1 MQEIPEYMIRG
12 LADKMKGA
20 ELPKSFPQP
29 IKLTVSSGNPIP
41 LIPEIRET
49 PNGFEITTVQV
60 SDYNAKTSLSFIEIH
75 KK

>member
-1 MQEIPEYMIRG
+1 MQETIT
-12 LADKMKGA
+12 
-20 ELPKSFPQP
+20 
-29 IKLTVSSGNPIP
+29 LTVSSANPLP

>member
-1 MQEIPEYMIRG
+1 
-12 LADKMKGA
+12 MKGA

-49 PNGFEITTVQV
+49 PNGFEITTIQS
-60 SDYNAKTSLSFIEIH
+60 SDYNAEISLAFIEIH